1 MADSGGTSLSLT
13 TTSSGSPQVAMVG
26 QQGSVNSD
34 VAMIGQPQL
43 VSDSDNQAV
52 AHSVPTP
59 PSRLR
64 TASRNSS
71 HSSRGVRRMG
81 KDKSVSRNRST
92 DQLQTQ
98 VDVLRFELAES
109 RRMQKTSEQ
118 QDAHIHQ
125 MAQLTVSTAD
135 AI

>member
-64 TASRNSS
+64 TA
-71 HSSRGVRRMG
+71 
-81 KDKSVSRNRST
+81 
-92 DQLQTQ
+92 
-98 VDVLRFELAES
+98 
-109 RRMQKTSEQ
+109 
-118 QDAHIHQ
+118 
-125 MAQLTVSTAD
+125 
-135 AI
+135 